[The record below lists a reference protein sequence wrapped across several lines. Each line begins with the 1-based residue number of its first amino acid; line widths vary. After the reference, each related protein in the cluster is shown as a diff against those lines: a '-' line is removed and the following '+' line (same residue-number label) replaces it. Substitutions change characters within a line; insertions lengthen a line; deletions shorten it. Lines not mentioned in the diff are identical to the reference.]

1 MTQRQGPRG
10 DKPLKS
16 AYELAMQRLRAKDR
30 EAGVEE
36 DAPLTAGQKAEI
48 ARLRQ
53 EAKAKLAEIEI
64 LHRDALR
71 EAATAAASGKGGK
84 PEELVKIEE
93 QHRIDRERI
102 ESRLESAVA
111 KVKKRKSG

>member
-1 MTQRQGPRG
+1 MRCVVA
-10 DKPLKS
+10 DEKPLKS
-16 AYELAMQRLRAKDR
+16 AYELAMERLRARDR
-30 EAGVEE
+30 EQGAG
-36 DAPLTAGQKAEI
+36 DSTPLTQDQKEEI

-71 EAATAAASGKGGK
+71 AATD
-84 PEELVKIEE
+84 PESVTKLEE

-102 ESRLESAVA
+102 TSRLETAIARVRRGE
-111 KVKKRKSG
+111 V

>member
-1 MTQRQGPRG
+1 MPE

-16 AYELAMQRLRAKDR
+16 AYELAMERLRAEDR

-36 DAPLTAGQKAEI
+36 PKPLTDGQKKEI

-53 EAKAKLAEIEI
+53 EAKAKLAELEI
-64 LHRDALR
+64 LHRDAV
-71 EAATAAASGKGGK
+71 TAAGDDAEKLLK
-84 PEELVKIEE
+84 VEE
-93 QHRIDRERI
+93 QHRIDRERV

-111 KVKKRKSG
+111 RVRRGEG